1 MSMVHGLKAGLGCWA
16 ELVSVDAEIQAVHM
30 MLERVSHRISN
41 HRLTGRKG
49 SVVVLF
55 ALTDSRLT

>member
-30 MLERVSHRISN
+30 MLERVSHSHI
-41 HRLTGRKG
+41 G
-49 SVVVLF
+49 SVKSHSQEGKG
-55 ALTDSRLT
+55 ALLYYLY